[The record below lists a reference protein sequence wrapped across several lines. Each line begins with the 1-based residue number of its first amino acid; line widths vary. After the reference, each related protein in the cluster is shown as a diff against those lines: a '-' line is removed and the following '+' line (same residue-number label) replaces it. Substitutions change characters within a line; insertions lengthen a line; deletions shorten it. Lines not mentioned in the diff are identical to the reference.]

1 MASRFDWEARHRT
14 ARGVIPDP
22 DPFLSEAL
30 EHVREAAPAAADA
43 VDIACGRGQN
53 SLALATYGLKTLAV
67 DYSSEA
73 LKLCAKLAA
82 ETGLEVETRC
92 YDLETA
98 DKDWGDSRFDVV
110 AVFRY
115 LHRPLIPLLKRIV
128 RPGGIII
135 YKTFTRKQL
144 QFGTGP
150 RKPAYLLEEKE
161 LSELFADFRHL
172 LYRETCDFEATA
184 ALVAQKP

>member
-1 MASRFDWEARHRT
+1 MASRLDWEARYRT
-14 ARGVIPDP
+14 ARGSIPDP

-30 EHVREAAPAAADA
+30 EQVRLAAPAAADA
-43 VDIACGRGQN
+43 VDIACGRGQH
-53 SLALATYGLKTLAV
+53 SLALAAWGLKTVAV

-73 LKLCAKLAA
+73 LQLCAKLAA
-82 ETGLEVETRC
+82 ETGLPVETRC
-92 YDLETA
+92 YDLESA
-98 DKDWGDSRFDVV
+98 NANWGDARFDVV

-115 LHRPLIPLLKRIV
+115 LHRPLVPLLKRIT

-150 RKPAYLLEEKE
+150 RRPDYLLEEKE
-161 LSELFADFRHL
+161 LPELFADFRHL
-172 LYRETCDFEATA
+172 LDHETCDFEATA

>member
-1 MASRFDWEARHRT
+1 MASRFDWEARYRT

-22 DPFLSEAL
+22 DPFLGEAL
-30 EHVREAAPAAADA
+30 EHVRLAAPTAADA

-53 SLALATYGLKTLAV
+53 SLALAAYGLKTVAV

-73 LKLCAKLAA
+73 LRLCAELAA
-82 ETGLEVETRC
+82 EKGLAVETRC
-92 YDLETA
+92 FDLEGTDA
-98 DKDWGDSRFDVV
+98 DWGDSRFDVV

-115 LHRPLIPLLKRIV
+115 LHRPLVPLLKRIA

-144 QFGTGP
+144 QFGAGP
-150 RKPAYLLEEKE
+150 RKPDYLLEETE
-161 LSELFADFRHL
+161 LPELFADFRHL

>member
-14 ARGVIPDP
+14 APGVTPDP
-22 DPFLSEAL
+22 DPFLGEAL
-30 EHVREAAPAAADA
+30 EHVRLAAPSAADA

-53 SLALATYGLKTLAV
+53 SLALAAYGLKTVAV

-73 LKLCAKLAA
+73 LRLCAKLAA
-82 ETGLEVETRC
+82 KTGLSVETRC
-92 YDLETA
+92 YDLESTDA
-98 DKDWGDSRFDVV
+98 DWGDTRFDVV

-115 LHRPLIPLLKRIV
+115 LHRPLVPLLKRIA

-150 RKPAYLLEEKE
+150 RRPDYLLEEKE
-161 LSELFADFRHL
+161 LPELFADFQHL

>member
-1 MASRFDWEARHRT
+1 MASRSDWEAKHRS
-14 ARGVIPDP
+14 ARGAVPDP
-22 DPFLSEAL
+22 DPFLGEAL
-30 EHVREAAPAAADA
+30 EHVRLAAPAATDA
-43 VDIACGRGQN
+43 VDIACGRGQH
-53 SLALATYGLKTLAV
+53 SVALAAYGLKTVAV
-67 DYSSEA
+67 DYSPEA

-82 ETGLEVETRC
+82 ETGLAVETRRF
-92 YDLETA
+92 DLESEEA
-98 DKDWGDSRFDVV
+98 EWGDARFDVV

-115 LHRPLIPLLKRIV
+115 LHRPLVPLLKRIV

-150 RKPAYLLEEKE
+150 RKPDYLLEEKE
-161 LSELFADFRHL
+161 LPELFADFRHL